1 MELVL
6 VDEVDCL
13 LLGLLGDTRPVLVLS
28 ASSILLAVLVEG
40 GIVVVTIPVQDVAD
54 KDISP

>member
-13 LLGLLGDTRPVLVLS
+13 LLGLLGDIRPVLVLS

>member
-40 GIVVVTIPVQDVAD
+40 GIVVVTIPV
-54 KDISP
+54 